1 MDKGKGSVRNRLLL
15 CLPNNEGEFDGWE
28 FSGGSFPGGGFTRTV
43 SEVFSS
49 ALVTW

>member
-1 MDKGKGSVRNRLLL
+1 MGILRGEFTR
-15 CLPNNEGEFDGWE
+15 GEFDGWE

-49 ALVTW
+49 VLATW